1 MKYILL
7 TLWVIGSSSHAQSL
21 FGIKGSGS
29 SSGGGKDT
37 TRWTLT
43 DYLSQKQ
50 KVRLMDHWL
59 GLNGSAVAFETIVSG
74 GGLQYNTTSTNG
86 SGVKVKS
93 NESVTSGRISL
104 FYQMVGIE
112 GEYEKSNKDWNST
125 AGMVSL
131 RLLGS
136 SQQNTNVTASYGIRK
151 KAYTGDTPET
161 FQNQFAQGSLNL
173 YIVEFFGIEG
183 TYRSYFNNKSSLQ
196 RDYSGTRVTGG
207 VFVEIG
213 FLRVYGQFNQEKS
226 EITPADG
233 SAALTEDRQGF
244 DVGAK
249 IFL

>member
-1 MKYILL
+1 MKYLIIAMLFM
-7 TLWVIGSSSHAQSL
+7 GSTSSAQSL
-21 FGIKGSGS
+21 FGANASGSSGSGS
-29 SSGGGKDT
+29 KDT

-59 GLNGSAVAFETIVSG
+59 GLNGSAVKFESIISG

-86 SGVKVKS
+86 SGVRVKS
-93 NESVTSGRISL
+93 NESVTSGRFSL
-104 FYQMVGIE
+104 FYTIFGLE

-125 AGMVSL
+125 VGMFSI

-136 SQQNTNVTASYGIRK
+136 SQQNTNLTASYGIRK

-161 FQNQFAQGSLNL
+161 FQNQFAQASLNI
-173 YIVEFFGIEG
+173 YIVNFFGIDG
-183 TYRSYFNNKSSLQ
+183 SYRSYFNNKSSLD
-196 RDYSGTRVTGG
+196 RDFKGTRVTGG
-207 VFVEIG
+207 VFFEIG
-213 FLRVYGQFNQEKS
+213 FLRIYGQFNQEQS

-233 SAALTEDRQGF
+233 SAATKEDRQGF

>member
-1 MKYILL
+1 MKYLFLILF
-7 TLWVIGSSSHAQSL
+7 VVSSPLQAQSL
-21 FGIKGSGS
+21 FGISGS
-29 SSGGGKDT
+29 SSSSSGGKDT

-59 GLNGSAVAFETIVSG
+59 GLNGSAVAFETIISG

-93 NESVTSGRISL
+93 NENVTSGRFSL
-104 FYQMVGIE
+104 FYKIFGLE
-112 GEYEKSNKDWNST
+112 GEYEKSNKDWSST
-125 AGMVSL
+125 AGMFSI

-136 SQQNTNVTASYGIRK
+136 SQQNTNLTASYGIRK

-183 TYRSYFNNKSSLQ
+183 SYRSYFNNKSSLD
-196 RDYSGTRVTGG
+196 RDFSGTRITGG
-207 VFVEIG
+207 IFIEVG
-213 FLRVYGQFNQEKS
+213 FLRIYGQFNQEKS
-226 EITPADG
+226 QITPADG
-233 SAALTEDRQGF
+233 SAATTEDHQGV